1 MLRSVGR
8 RRILGLM
15 KPPRVANRRHLPSSP
30 FNAPSAPAPVEHFAV
45 NDRVTHDQYGLGS
58 VISVEEDIAVLV
70 DFGPRRVRIISPYA
84 KLTKL

>member
-1 MLRSVGR
+1 
-8 RRILGLM
+8 M
-15 KPPRVANRRHLPSSP
+15 KPPRVATRRYLPSSP
-30 FNAPSAPAPVEHFAV
+30 FNTQATPAPVEQFAV

-58 VISVEEDIAVLV
+58 VINVEEGVAVLV